1 MADALPRLREALAGR
16 YRIEGDAG
24 GGTPLLGQGG
34 MATVYLAHDVK
45 HDRKVAL
52 KVLRPELAAVLGAER
67 FLQEIKT
74 TANLQHP
81 HILPLHDS
89 GEVDGTVFYVM
100 PYVEGESLRDRLAR
114 EKQLPVDEAV
124 RIAREVAS
132 ALDYAHRHGVIHRD
146 IKPENILL
154 HDGQALVADF
164 GIALAASSVGGSR
177 MTETGMS
184 LGTPHYMSPEQ
195 AMGERE
201 ITVRSD
207 VYALGCVLYEML
219 TGEPPFTGPTAQA
232 IVAKV
237 MTAEP
242 AGLTAQRK
250 TVPPYVDAAVL
261 TALEKLPAD
270 RFASAAEFGAALD
283 GKGGARATVRAAHG
297 RPLRARPV
305 AAIAPLALA
314 ALATIAALWG
324 WLRSP
329 PSPPRSVMRFEV
341 VLPPSE
347 QLYEAPLPL
356 MDIAPDGSGF
366 VYVGMGPQ
374 GRRLYW
380 RGFDRFATRAL
391 VGTEDAET
399 PFFSPDGAWVGYR
412 ARNRMWKVSLAGGA
426 PQEIVNR
433 LFDGAAWGGDGWIVY
448 GGDDLTGL
456 FRVRAEGGVPARITT
471 IDSAQGELEHRHPI
485 LLPDGKHVVFEVQT
499 SSTSR
504 IAAAEIATGKITYLI
519 EGRFPAFARSGH
531 LLYMTRGGPRMVEF
545 DPVRIVVRGNE
556 APVEPDGAPSGEPI
570 SELHVS
576 RIGTLAYLTRDAN
589 RRLMVEVDRLGR
601 ERVLSPDLRGYDS
614 PRYSPDGRRL
624 AVRIQDAEGFHLWIY
639 DLAHETSLRLTFDR
653 ASYYPEWTPDGLR
666 IVYPS
671 AVDRETGLWWK
682 SAGGGGAAERFYDPP
697 QAQWESSWSRDGRR
711 VVIRQN
717 DSVTGRDLWLVT
729 MPDRK
734 AVPLQAT
741 AASEHSPALSPD
753 GRYLAYVS
761 NATGRAEIYVRT
773 VPDSSGTWLVS
784 DHGGVE
790 PRWAPNGRELF
801 YRDGEAIMSVAVET
815 RAGMTFGKRDT
826 VFTGAYVPN
835 PNHPNFDV
843 HPSGERFVMIRM
855 AEGERRAVVVMNWDA
870 EQARRSAGSQ

>member
-1 MADALPRLREALAGR
+1 MPDTISRLRELLAGR
-16 YRIEGDAG
+16 YRIEGDGAS
-24 GGTPLLGQGG
+24 LLGQGG

-100 PYVEGESLRDRLAR
+100 PFVEGESLRDRLAR
-114 EKQLPVDEAV
+114 EKQLPVEEAV

-242 AGLTAQRK
+242 AGLTLQRK
-250 TVPPYVDAAVL
+250 TVPPHVEAAVL

-270 RFASAAEFGAALD
+270 RFASAAEFSAAL
-283 GKGGARATVRAAHG
+283 GNPGFVAKGAVVTAQVVSRRRHSAVVV
-297 RPLRARPV
+297 V
-305 AAIAPLALA
+305 AFVVLAGV
-314 ALATIAALWG
+314 ALWG
-324 WLRSP
+324 WFRSP
-329 PSPPRSVMRFEV
+329 ASAPRTVMRFEV
-341 VLPPSE
+341 VLPASE

-380 RGFDRFATRAL
+380 RGFNRFANRPL
-391 VGTEDAET
+391 VGTEDAEN

-412 ARNRMWKVSLAGGA
+412 ARNRMYKISMAGGA
-426 PQEIVNR
+426 PQEI
-433 LFDGAAWGGDGWIVY
+433 LSWPFTGAEWGADGRIIFGGGGDS
-448 GGDDLTGL
+448 TGL
-456 FRVRAEGGVPARITT
+456 FEVSADGGTPKRITT
-471 IDSAQGELEHRHPI
+471 VDAAKGELDHRSPC
-485 LLPDGKHVVFEVQT
+485 LLPGGRHAVFEVTTT
-499 SSTSR
+499 STTR
-504 IAAAEIATGKITYLI
+504 IAAVDLANGAITYLT
-519 EGRFPAFARSGH
+519 EGRYPSYAPSGH
-531 LLYMTRGGPRMVEF
+531 LVYMTRNGPRVIGF
-545 DPVRIVVRGNE
+545 DPKRLVVRGSE
-556 APVEPDGAPSGEPI
+556 SPVEPDGSPSGDPM
-570 SELHVS
+570 SEVHVS
-576 RIGTLAYLTRDAN
+576 ANGTLAYLTRDAN

-614 PRYSPDGRRL
+614 PRYSPDGKRL
-624 AVRIQDAEGFHLWIY
+624 AVRIQDSEGFHIWIF
-639 DLAHETSLRLTFDR
+639 DFARGTSLRLTFDR
-653 ASYYPEWTPDGLR
+653 SSYYPEWTPDGLR
-666 IVYPS
+666 IAYPS
-671 AVDRETGLWWK
+671 TVDGETGIWWK

-697 QAQWESSWSRDGRR
+697 QAQWESSWSRSGRY

-717 DSVTGRDLWLVT
+717 DSVTGRDLWLVSL
-729 MPDRK
+729 PDRK
-734 AVPLQAT
+734 PTPLLVT
-741 AASEHSPALSPD
+741 PASEHSPALSPD

-761 NATGRAEIYVRT
+761 NATGRAEVYVRT

-784 DHGGVE
+784 ESGGGE
-790 PRWAPNGRELF
+790 PRWSANGRELF
-801 YRDGEAIMSVAVET
+801 YRAGEAIMSVGFQAQPTV
-815 RAGMTFGKRDT
+815 AFGKRDT
-826 VFTGAYVPN
+826 VFAGAYVPN
-835 PNHPNFDV
+835 PNHSNFDV
-843 HPSGERFVMIRM
+843 HPSGDRFVMVRM
-855 AEGERRAVVVMNWDA
+855 SEGERRAVIVMNWDA
-870 EQARRSAGSQ
+870 ELARRTAGE

>member
-1 MADALPRLREALAGR
+1 MADTLSRLRELLAGR
-16 YRIEGDAG
+16 YRIEEG
-24 GGTPLLGQGG
+24 GASLLGQGG

-114 EKQLPVDEAV
+114 EKQLPVEEAV

-132 ALDYAHRHGVIHRD
+132 ALDYAHRHQVIHRD

-242 AGLTAQRK
+242 AGLTLQRK
-250 TVPPYVDAAVL
+250 TVPPYVEAAVL

-270 RFASAAEFGAALD
+270 RFASAAEFSAALGNPGFVAKGAAVS
-283 GKGGARATVRAAHG
+283 AQAVSRRRHSAA
-297 RPLRARPV
+297 V
-305 AAIAPLALA
+305 AAAFVVLAGV
-314 ALATIAALWG
+314 ALWG

-329 PSPPRSVMRFEV
+329 AQASRAVMRFEV
-341 VLPPSE
+341 VLPASE

-366 VYVGMGPQ
+366 VYIGMGPQ

-380 RGFDRFATRAL
+380 RGFDRFANRPL
-391 VGTEDAET
+391 VGTEDAEN

-412 ARNRMWKVSLAGGA
+412 ARNRMYKISMAGGA
-426 PQEIVNR
+426 PQEILNWP
-433 LFDGAAWGGDGWIVY
+433 FTGAEWGADGRIIFGGGGDS
-448 GGDDLTGL
+448 TGL
-456 FRVRAEGGVPARITT
+456 FEVSADGGTPRRITT
-471 IDSAQGELEHRHPI
+471 
-485 LLPDGKHVVFEVQT
+485 
-499 SSTSR
+499 
-504 IAAAEIATGKITYLI
+504 
-519 EGRFPAFARSGH
+519 
-531 LLYMTRGGPRMVEF
+531 
-545 DPVRIVVRGNE
+545 
-556 APVEPDGAPSGEPI
+556 
-570 SELHVS
+570 
-576 RIGTLAYLTRDAN
+576 
-589 RRLMVEVDRLGR
+589 
-601 ERVLSPDLRGYDS
+601 
-614 PRYSPDGRRL
+614 
-624 AVRIQDAEGFHLWIY
+624 
-639 DLAHETSLRLTFDR
+639 
-653 ASYYPEWTPDGLR
+653 
-666 IVYPS
+666 
-671 AVDRETGLWWK
+671 
-682 SAGGGGAAERFYDPP
+682 
-697 QAQWESSWSRDGRR
+697 
-711 VVIRQN
+711 
-717 DSVTGRDLWLVT
+717 
-729 MPDRK
+729 
-734 AVPLQAT
+734 
-741 AASEHSPALSPD
+741 
-753 GRYLAYVS
+753 
-761 NATGRAEIYVRT
+761 
-773 VPDSSGTWLVS
+773 
-784 DHGGVE
+784 
-790 PRWAPNGRELF
+790 
-801 YRDGEAIMSVAVET
+801 
-815 RAGMTFGKRDT
+815 
-826 VFTGAYVPN
+826 
-835 PNHPNFDV
+835 
-843 HPSGERFVMIRM
+843 
-855 AEGERRAVVVMNWDA
+855 
-870 EQARRSAGSQ
+870 